1 LQYNYKKLQFL
12 FAHMHSS
19 VDLNDLIYVTAVTET
34 GSLSAA
40 ARRLGVNHA
49 TVFRRIVQIE
59 KELGVRLFEREAG
72 RYAPTAAGAE
82 LATAG
87 AVMQATAER
96 SLLKVAGQDLRPSGP
111 VYITTTDSI
120 ARFLLNPVIALCR
133 SRYPQ
138 IALHIAID
146 NKMFN
151 LTKREADIALR
162 PSFDP
167 PEHLL
172 GKRIAPLAFAVYGSQ
187 GYLAERPVAELADHD
202 WIALGESQEQ
212 HRTVQWLA
220 MIKPLDQVGC
230 RVDGFAAVG
239 QACIDGLGLAL
250 LPCFMG
256 DNAPT
261 LRRITAPEPSVAS
274 ELWLLTHPD
283 LRNTARIKV
292 VFDLLG
298 TELGK
303 RAHML
308 SGRFVDADTK
318 LGG

>member
-1 LQYNYKKLQFL
+1 
-12 FAHMHSS
+12 MHRS
-19 VDLNDLIYVTAVTET
+19 VDLNDLIYVAAVTRS

-40 ARRLGVNHA
+40 ARQLGVNHA
-49 TVFRRIVQIE
+49 TVFRRIGQIE
-59 KELGVRLFEREAG
+59 KALGVRLFEREAG
-72 RYAPTAAGAE
+72 RYVPTAAGDE

-87 AVMQATAER
+87 AAMQSTAER

-111 VYITTTDSI
+111 VCITTTDSI
-120 ARFLLNPVIALCR
+120 ARILLNPIIALCR

-138 IALHIAID
+138 ITLHIAID

-151 LTKREADIALR
+151 LSKREADIALR
-162 PSFDP
+162 PSADP

-187 GYLAERPVAELADHD
+187 RYLADRPAAELADHE
-202 WIALGESQEQ
+202 WIALGESQER

-220 MIKPLDQVGC
+220 KIKPLDQVGC
-230 RVDGFAAVG
+230 RADGFAAIG

-256 DNAPT
+256 DSSPA
-261 LRRITAPEPSVAS
+261 LRRVTVPEPSVGS

-292 VFDLLG
+292 VFDLLS

-303 RAHML
+303 LAQTI
-308 SGRFVDADTK
+308 SGRFVDVDTK
-318 LGG
+318 SGNQPLSERSLGR